1 MKDFSIMFLVNEWW
15 LLPAVI
21 LISGITYLMYTKE
34 NMVDKCIP
42 NMGYADVALL
52 TVFNIVKSFDQS
64 CDPINRKTIIAIVV
78 DNSLSMM
85 A

>member
-34 NMVDKCIP
+34 NPWPTNVSRIL
-42 NMGYADVALL
+42 GIIRIVATL
-52 TVFNIVKSFDQS
+52 TVFLILLN
-64 CDPINRKTIIAIVV
+64 PLINHVTQVIEKRETI
-78 DNSLSMM
+78 
-85 A
+85 